1 LAAKVNNQKETP
13 LMKQYNQIKVK
24 YPGALLLF
32 RVGDFY
38 ETFGE
43 DAVKASKILGIV
55 LTKRSNGKAS
65 EVELAGFPH
74 HSLDTYLPKLV
85 RAGQRVAICDQLEDP
100 KKTKDLV
107 KRGVT
112 ELVTPGVTLNDKVL
126 ESKQSNYLAALFHK
140 DGQYGLALLDIST
153 GEFMAAQGGVDY
165 TTKLLQGLKPSE
177 LIFTKQHRD
186 HIQEKFGNQFYTF
199 TLDDWIFTHEFA
211 YDRLIKHFK
220 VKNLKGYGLQDQE
233 LAIIAAGACLY
244 YLEQTHHK
252 HVEHI
257 RQISRIDENQ
267 YVWLDHFTIRNLELL
282 QSSHPNGTCLLDVID
297 HTLTPMGSRLLR
309 KWTVLPLSQLNAIQN
324 RLNVVE
330 HIYKNTA
337 FAKELSESLKQV
349 GDLER
354 LVSKISVQRI
364 SPREILQV
372 ARALNCVTQIKE
384 KTADSKLKELL
395 SLSDQLNPCK
405 VLLDRIALEINPE
418 APAQL
423 GKGAIFTKG
432 VHEELDDLREI
443 TTKGKDY
450 LLSIQKREAEN
461 TGITSL
467 KIAFNNVFGYFLE
480 VTNSHKDKVPP
491 EWIRKQTLVNAERYI
506 TPELK
511 VYEDKI
517 LNAEDKIQEIE
528 YQLFANFLNDMAEY
542 ITPLQHNASVTAQID
557 CMYSFA
563 TVAKLNN
570 YVKPLVNEGYT
581 VALTGCRHPVIETQL
596 PADSPYVPNDILLDN
611 DKQQVIILTGP
622 NMSGKSAL
630 LRQTA
635 LSVLLA
641 QMGCFVPCSHA
652 EIGLVDKI
660 YTRVGASDNISQG
673 ESTFM
678 VEMTETASIL
688 NNLSNRSL
696 VILDEIG
703 RGTSTY
709 DGVSLAWA
717 IAEYLHQHKTKPKT
731 LFATHYHE
739 LNELEEQNQGV
750 VNYHVSTKEVGDK
763 VLFLRKIKKG
773 GSAHSFGIHVA
784 QMAGVPIAVVK
795 RSAEILSHLESER
808 GGSLTTKPNFKKVPP
823 SNYQLNL
830 FEINDP
836 VFKKIKE
843 QLEQLETNSL
853 TPIEALIKIKELQDL
868 LK

>member
-1 LAAKVNNQKETP
+1 MAAKVNNQNETP
-13 LMKQYNQIKVK
+13 LMKQYNQIKTK
-24 YPGALLLF
+24 YPGALVLF

-43 DAVKASKILGIV
+43 DAIKTSKILGIV

-126 ESKQSNYLAALFHK
+126 ESKQSNYLAALFHR

-153 GEFMAAQGGVDY
+153 GEFMAAQGGLDY
-165 TTKLLQGLKPSE
+165 TTKLLQGLKPTE
-177 LIFTKQHRD
+177 LIFTKSNREL
-186 HIQEKFGNQFYTF
+186 IQEKFGNQFYTF
-199 TLDDWIFTHEFA
+199 TLDEWIFTHEFA

-220 VKNLKGYGLQDQE
+220 VKNLKGFGMHDLD

-244 YLEQTHHK
+244 YLEQTHHQ
-252 HVEHI
+252 HVAHI
-257 RQISRIDENQ
+257 KQISRIDENQ
-267 YVWLDHFTIRNLELL
+267 FVWLDHFTIRNLELL
-282 QSSHPNGTCLLDVID
+282 HSNNPNGRCLLDIID

-309 KWTVLPLSQLNAIQN
+309 KWTVLPLSQTIAIQN

-330 HIYKNTA
+330 HIFKQQE
-337 FAKELSESLKQV
+337 FAQSLCESLKQV

-354 LVSKISVQRI
+354 LVSKIAAQRI

-372 ARALNCVTQIKE
+372 ARALNCIVQIKE
-384 KTADSKLKELL
+384 ITGASKLKELM
-395 SLSDQLNPCK
+395 SFSDQLNPCR
-405 VLLDRIALEINPE
+405 VLLDRIELELNPE
-418 APAQL
+418 APAQI
-423 GKGAIFTKG
+423 GKGAIFAKG
-432 VHEELDDLREI
+432 VNAELDDLRDI

-450 LLSIQKREAEN
+450 LLAVQKRESEN
-461 TGITSL
+461 TGIASL

-511 VYEDKI
+511 EYEDKI
-517 LNAEDKIQEIE
+517 LNAEDKMQEIE
-528 YQLFANFLNDMAEY
+528 YQLFATLLNDMAEY
-542 ITPLQHNASVTAQID
+542 ITPLQHNASVIAQID
-557 CMYSFA
+557 CLCSFA
-563 TVAKLNN
+563 TVSKANK
-570 YVKPLVNEGYT
+570 YVKPLVNDGFA
-581 VALTGCRHPVIETQL
+581 VALTECRHPVIEMQL
-596 PADSPYVPNDILLDN
+596 PPDAPYVPNDILLDN

-635 LSVLLA
+635 ITVLLA

-652 EIGLVDKI
+652 EIGIVDKI

-717 IAEYLHQHKTKPKT
+717 IAEYLHQHKFKPKT

-739 LNELEEQNQGV
+739 LNELEEQNPGV

-773 GSAHSFGIHVA
+773 GSEHSFGIHVA
-784 QMAGVPIAVVK
+784 QMAGVPEAVVK

-808 GGSLTTKPNFKKVPP
+808 SSLNTKPNLKKIPA

-836 VFKKIKE
+836 VMKKIKE
-843 QLEQLETNSL
+843 QLDQLETNSL
-853 TPIEALIKIKELQDL
+853 TPIEALIKLKEMQDL